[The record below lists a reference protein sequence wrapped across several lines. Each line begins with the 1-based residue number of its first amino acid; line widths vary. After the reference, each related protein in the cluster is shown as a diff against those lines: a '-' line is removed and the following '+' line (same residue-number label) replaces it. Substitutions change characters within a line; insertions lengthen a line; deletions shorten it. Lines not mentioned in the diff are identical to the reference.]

1 MTSYYLVANDAVSFL
16 MYAINNVMTYVIYAN
31 SPPITTLYVIS
42 GGGIYGKRFMG
53 IPKPSVSDRQSWRIG
68 E

>member
-1 MTSYYLVANDAVSFL
+1 MTSYYLVANDAVLFL

-42 GGGIYGKRFMG
+42 GGGIYGKRFLG
-53 IPKPSVSDRQSWRIG
+53 NTLTSV
-68 E
+68 

>member
-31 SPPITTLYVIS
+31 SPPITTLNVIS
-42 GGGIYGKRFMG
+42 GGGIISTVKAMVRGFREFH
-53 IPKPSVSDRQSWRIG
+53 
-68 E
+68 